1 MLESH
6 NDETNKY
13 TGQNEVI
20 NGIEIQTHSMMSPLG
35 KQKKSAI
42 TGKDEETKVNFF
54 NPMEHI

>member
-1 MLESH
+1 
-6 NDETNKY
+6 
-13 TGQNEVI
+13 VI

-42 TGKDEETKVNFF
+42 TGKAEETKVNFF